1 MSINFALS
9 LAQLCPILFYTLIT
23 FSKALEDER
32 DTELEDE
39 DDDDEYDSGG
49 SGVALTPPDSPGII
63 KKLLQNEFNDLY
75 IRSWSPQ
82 PAKEGLR
89 CRRAN

>member
-1 MSINFALS
+1 MI
-9 LAQLCPILFYTLIT
+9 I
-23 FSKALEDER
+23 FSKAMEDER

-63 KKLLQNEFNDLY
+63 EKILQN
-75 IRSWSPQ
+75 
-82 PAKEGLR
+82 
-89 CRRAN
+89 